1 MKVVEGLYRAM
12 ETTVTR
18 LIGGKR
24 YVVWCVLCDRWIID
38 RVAWTVA
45 RDLVEEHEAGHPST

>member
-1 MKVVEGLYRAM
+1 VKVVEGLYRAT

-18 LIGGKR
+18 PTGGKR
-24 YVVWCVLCDRWIID
+24 YAVWCVLCDRWIID

-45 RDLVEEHEAGHPST
+45 RDLAEEHEAGHPST